1 MGAKTEG
8 HLDVDL
14 GNPGL
19 GWQTMIG
26 KTSGET
32 HCISLYFMRK
42 QHIKNPMDSIGM
54 EAEDKAEP
62 YQTLCKKVRTFC
74 YLLPKYHHEISLRI
88 LITFS
93 L

>member
-1 MGAKTEG
+1 MEAKIEG

-19 GWQTMIG
+19 GQQTMIG
-26 KTSGET
+26 KTSGQT
-32 HCISLYFMRK
+32 HCFSFYFMRK
-42 QHIKNPMDSIGM
+42 KQKNPMDSM
-54 EAEDKAEP
+54 DKAEP
-62 YQTLCKKVRTFC
+62 YQALHKKVRICC